1 MSVSL
6 PTAQAFTMTTQLQHL
21 GNLINRPSL
30 PRSVLKQHLDDYICQ
45 TIKAHQANKNSFL
58 PMVGLYP
65 QYVIS
70 QLDISVDQ
78 MKYRKV
84 YQAIMRYFYAYMT
97 DMGWSAMVINTSTDD
112 LHILACANGTQ
123 AINTWKAINDSF

>member
-1 MSVSL
+1 MSISL
-6 PTAQAFTMTTQLQHL
+6 PTAQEFTMTTQLQRL
-21 GNLINRPSL
+21 SNLINRPSL
-30 PRSVLKQHLDDYICQ
+30 PCSVLKQRLDNYICQ

-78 MKYRKV
+78 MKYREI
-84 YQAIMRYFYAYMT
+84 YQTIMRYFYAYMT
-97 DMGWSAMVINTSTDD
+97 DMGWSPMVINTSTDD
-112 LHILACANGTQ
+112 LYILACANGTQ
-123 AINTWKAINDSF
+123 AINTWKVINDRF

>member
-1 MSVSL
+1 MPVSL
-6 PTAQAFTMTTQLQHL
+6 PTAQEFTMTTQLQRL

-30 PRSVLKQHLDDYICQ
+30 PRSVLKQRLDDYICQ

-70 QLDISVDQ
+70 QLDISVDR
-78 MKYRKV
+78 MKYRKI

-97 DMGWSAMVINTSTDD
+97 DMGWSAMVMDISKSG
-112 LHILACANGTQ
+112 LYILACANGTQ
-123 AINTWKAINDSF
+123 AINTWEAINDNF

>member
-1 MSVSL
+1 MPVSL
-6 PTAQAFTMTTQLQHL
+6 PTAQEFTMTTQLQRL

-30 PRSVLKQHLDDYICQ
+30 PRSVLKQRLDDYICQ
-45 TIKAHQANKNSFL
+45 TIKAHQANKHSFL

-70 QLDISVDQ
+70 QLDISVDR
-78 MKYRKV
+78 MKYRKI

-97 DMGWSAMVINTSTDD
+97 DMGWSAMVMDISKSD
-112 LHILACANGTQ
+112 LYILACANGTQ
-123 AINTWKAINDSF
+123 AINTWEAINDSF

>member
-1 MSVSL
+1 MSISL
-6 PTAQAFTMTTQLQHL
+6 PTAQEFTMTTQLQRL

-30 PRSVLKQHLDDYICQ
+30 PCSVLKQRLDNYICQ

-78 MKYRKV
+78 MKYREI
-84 YQAIMRYFYAYMT
+84 YQTIMRYFYAYMT
-97 DMGWSAMVINTSTDD
+97 DMGWSPMVINTSTDD
-112 LHILACANGTQ
+112 LYILACANGTQ
-123 AINTWKAINDSF
+123 AINTWEAINDSF

>member
-1 MSVSL
+1 MSISL
-6 PTAQAFTMTTQLQHL
+6 PTAQEFTMTTQLQRL
-21 GNLINRPSL
+21 SNLINRPSL
-30 PRSVLKQHLDDYICQ
+30 PCSVLKQRLDNYICQ

-78 MKYRKV
+78 MKYREI

-97 DMGWSAMVINTSTDD
+97 DMGWSPMVINTSTDD
-112 LHILACANGTQ
+112 LYILACANGTQ
-123 AINTWKAINDSF
+123 AINTWEAINDSF